1 MSPDSAGLAT
11 GRPRPRLD
19 PGAPPPNG
27 DGSRAGSR
35 RVALF
40 FTYVRWTDLLVALAG
55 LLGAFLL
62 TNVGRM
68 PEGFGDFLALRL
80 TIKNLLL
87 LVAFAGAWRLVCTA
101 CGLYRWEVVR
111 HRRREVLRVLAAAAV
126 GSAAALVF
134 PAISVTGAFRVVT
147 VLVSLGATA
156 LGMLLAR
163 TVLRSLIDL
172 DADERYALLVVGTG
186 PRGLALGR
194 RLGSASSSRL
204 VGYVDAD
211 GPSTPEAAERYLG
224 NLDRLE
230 QILLANAV
238 DEVYVAL
245 PMRSRYAEIETAMGV
260 CERTGVPVK
269 WLADVFSASRGTRRF
284 EVSGD
289 GDVISISAERA
300 HGVMMVKRTIDMV
313 GAAVGLVLLAP
324 ILGLAALA
332 IKITSP
338 GPVLYKQDRYG
349 LYRRRFPMY
358 KLRTMVQNAEALQE
372 SLEDL
377 NEASGPVFKIR
388 DDPRVTP
395 VGRLLRRT
403 SLDELPQLLNVLRGE
418 MSLVGPRPLP
428 LRDVG
433 RFTEPTL
440 VRRFSVRPGLTGLWQ
455 ISGRSDLAVDRW
467 AELDLRY
474 IDEWS
479 LGLDLRI
486 LLKTFP
492 AVVTGAGAS

>member
-1 MSPDSAGLAT
+1 MGTDTAALDAGGPLPLAARQHSAV
-11 GRPRPRLD
+11 RE
-19 PGAPPPNG
+19 
-27 DGSRAGSR
+27 GSRAVSP
-35 RVALF
+35 RVAVFLQW
-40 FTYVRWTDLLVALAG
+40 VRWTDMVVALVA

-68 PEGFGDFLALRL
+68 PGGFADFLALRL
-80 TIKNLLL
+80 TVKNLLL
-87 LVAFAGAWRLVCTA
+87 LIAFAGAWRLVCTLA
-101 CGLYRWEVVR
+101 GLYRWEVVR
-111 HRRREVLRVLAAAAV
+111 HRRRELVRVLAAASV

-134 PAISVTGAFRVVT
+134 PAISVTGAFRLVT
-147 VLVSLGATA
+147 VIVSLAAAA
-156 LGMLLAR
+156 LAMLLAR
-163 TVLRSLIDL
+163 TVLRRVIDL
-172 DADERYALLVVGTG
+172 DADERFALLVVGTG

-194 RLGSASSSRL
+194 RLASTSSSRL
-204 VGYVDAD
+204 VGYVDAE
-211 GPSTPEAAERYLG
+211 GPATPEAADRYLG
-224 NLDRLE
+224 NLGDLE
-230 QILLANAV
+230 RILLTHAV

-245 PMRSRYAEIETAMGV
+245 PMRSRYAEIETAMTV
-260 CERTGVPVK
+260 CEHTGVPVK
-269 WLADVFSASRGTRRF
+269 WLADVFASTRGTRRF
-284 EVSGD
+284 EISGD

-300 HGVMMVKRTIDMV
+300 HGVMMVKRTMDLV
-313 GAAVGLVLLAP
+313 GAAVGLVLVAPVLA
-324 ILGLAALA
+324 IAALA
-332 IKITSP
+332 IKVTSP

-358 KLRTMVQNAEALQE
+358 KLRTMVQEADAMQEAL
-372 SLEDL
+372 EDR
-377 NEASGPVFKIR
+377 NEASGPVFKIK
-388 DDPRVTP
+388 DDPRVTA

-433 RFTEPTL
+433 RFTEPAL

-455 ISGRSDLAVDRW
+455 ISGRSDLAFDRW